1 MKKKLTLPLAVLAL
15 GLAAPIAMGC
25 KGEVKV
31 GTPEV
36 KAPEPPPPP
45 PPPPPEPPK
54 EAAKPPPIQAVGKA
68 KIEGDKI
75 NIPGQI
81 EFDVDKA
88 TIRDTPQTKE
98 ILNTLNDVLKQNP
111 SVTKLRIEGHTDNTG
126 SKEHN
131 QKLSQARAEAVMK
144 WLTDHGTDKA
154 RLEAVGYGDTKPDF
168 PNDTP
173 ENKQKN
179 RRTEFHIT
187 VLDGKPFKD
196 AGAAGDPP
204 PQQTGDNK
212 TPPAAGTGTA
222 KTAPSAQPP
231 KK

>member
-1 MKKKLTLPLAVLAL
+1 
-15 GLAAPIAMGC
+15 
-25 KGEVKV
+25 
-31 GTPEV
+31 
-36 KAPEPPPPP
+36 
-45 PPPPPEPPK
+45 
-54 EAAKPPPIQAVGKA
+54 VGKA

-75 NIPGQI
+75 NIPGQV

-111 SVTKLRIEGHTDNTG
+111 KVGKLRIEGHTDNTG
-126 SKEHN
+126 TKEHN

-154 RLEAVGYGDTKPDF
+154 RLEAIGYGDTKPDF
-168 PNDTP
+168 ANDTP

-187 VLDGKPFKD
+187 VLDGKPFAS
-196 AGAAGDPP
+196 AGSAGDPAPAQTTTP
-204 PQQTGDNK
+204 PK
-212 TPPAAGTGTA
+212 APPAA
-222 KTAPSAQPP
+222 SAQPP